1 MERLPT
7 AIQKTELRKEE
18 AQEMTMDKISV
29 LKIDKDLFVDKDWL
43 QGYIETVCQI
53 CRAHGVRVTR
63 IKMCASRK
71 KGQHFYIWIRPKVD
85 ATVAVY
91 LHWLLGDDCQRV
103 DYCRARVA
111 SGLNEWNKLFEVAGR
126 RLRTV
131 YTAPS
136 NHPARFGRF
145 ALWNTCGE
153 RCS

>member
-29 LKIDKDLFVDKDWL
+29 LKIDKDLFVDKEWL

-53 CRAHGVRVTR
+53 CRAHGVTVTW

-71 KGQHFYIWIRPKVD
+71 KGLHFYISINPELD
-85 ATVAVY
+85 AAFAVY
-91 LHWLLGDDCQRV
+91 LQFLLGDDSQRV
-103 DYCRARVA
+103 DYCRARVD
-111 SGLNEWNKLFEVAGR
+111 SGLNEWNKLFELAAR

-131 YTAPS
+131 YRRRRSSKRSPNVS
-136 NHPARFGRF
+136 N
-145 ALWNTCGE
+145 NVVST
-153 RCS
+153 